1 MDLQALK
8 NELTADPLARGYS
21 GMSDEEAAASLNANG
36 RQVDRT
42 SITGGEIAASLVRA
56 ELAALTAG
64 EQNYVRALIGAD
76 SIPLTANFKTE
87 VGAVFGAGTATRANI
102 IALLKRSGSRADELG
117 LGHVTESDIADAK
130 RLP

>member
-1 MDLQALK
+1 MDLVALK
-8 NELTADPLARGYS
+8 NELTADPLGKGYAA
-21 GMSDEEAAASLNANG
+21 MNDEQAADSLNANG
-36 RQVDRT
+36 RLVDRT

-64 EQNYVRALIGAD
+64 EQNYVRALLCAD

-87 VGAVFGAGTATRANI
+87 IAAVFGAGSATRANL
-102 IALLKRSGSRADELG
+102 IALLKRPGSRAHELG
-117 LGHVTESDIADAK
+117 LGTVTPSDVANAR